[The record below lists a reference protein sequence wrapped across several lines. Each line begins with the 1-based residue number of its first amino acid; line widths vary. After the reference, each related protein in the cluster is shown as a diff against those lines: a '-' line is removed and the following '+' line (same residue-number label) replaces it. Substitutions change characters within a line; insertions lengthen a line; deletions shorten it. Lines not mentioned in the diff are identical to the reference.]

1 MRHANQM
8 TVALRPPSSTSGPAP
23 REVTLMKLA
32 PSTALALLVATG
44 FAAPARTAHAQTLNT
59 TLAVTSGVAL
69 KTFTPVDSLF
79 VNPTASQFT
88 ITLKNT
94 VSGSPTE
101 YRVSRFADFR
111 DANWVPYSAQPT
123 LVVPRS
129 WFPPSATDCTSQ
141 INLYL
146 QVRAKNPLGGR
157 PASLVGGKMT
167 VQPDFFFSE
176 VIGRRIRTIFVG

>member
-1 MRHANQM
+1 MQVIA
-8 TVALRPPSSTSGPAP
+8 SSPAFPFTSGPAP
-23 REVTLMKLA
+23 REVILMKLA
-32 PSTALALLVATG
+32 PSVVVALLAATG
-44 FAAPARTAHAQTLNT
+44 FAAPTRSVRAQKLNNT
-59 TLAVTSGVAL
+59 VAVTGAVAL
-69 KTFTPVDSLF
+69 KTFTPVDSFF
-79 VNPTASQFT
+79 VNPTASQFV

-94 VSGSPTE
+94 VTGSPTE

-111 DANWVPYSAQPT
+111 DANWVAYSAQPT

-129 WFPPSATDCTSQ
+129 WFPPSATDGTSQ

-157 PASLVGGKMT
+157 PASFVDGKTT

>member
-1 MRHANQM
+1 
-8 TVALRPPSSTSGPAP
+8 
-23 REVTLMKLA
+23 MKLA
-32 PSTALALLVATG
+32 PSVVALLVA
-44 FAAPARTAHAQTLNT
+44 AAASAHSAGAQKLNNT
-59 TLAVTSGVAL
+59 VAVTGAVAL
-69 KTFTPVDSLF
+69 KTFTPVDSFF
-79 VNPTASQFT
+79 VNPTVTQFV

-94 VSGSPTE
+94 VTGSPSE

-111 DANWVPYSAQPT
+111 DANWAPYSAQPT

-129 WFPPSATDCTSQ
+129 WFPPSATDGTSQ

-157 PASLVGGKMT
+157 PASLVDGKMT

-176 VIGRRIRTIFVG
+176 VIGRRIRTMFVG